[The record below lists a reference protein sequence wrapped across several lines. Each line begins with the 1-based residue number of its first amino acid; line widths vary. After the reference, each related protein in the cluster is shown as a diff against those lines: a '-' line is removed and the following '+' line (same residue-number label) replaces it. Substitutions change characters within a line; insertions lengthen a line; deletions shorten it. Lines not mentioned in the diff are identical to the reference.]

1 MWKTIWA
8 NSEHDVDD
16 VLMFHMPFNWELL
29 RCHGIIQRICITF
42 RIELTLSLNRIL
54 SDIFTLLWQLL
65 FKTPRLRTISQSF
78 FLLSFSVI
86 VKNVRIFVDILVQM
100 FQQSLEMLVAPF
112 HIHIV
117 LHISKSNSHWNT
129 HASSTFCLRMWN
141 VATTEEFCAC
151 NYIIQILC
159 ELHAML
165 FTFHARNA
173 YYKFHAM

>member
-1 MWKTIWA
+1 
-8 NSEHDVDD
+8 
-16 VLMFHMPFNWELL
+16 MFHMSFNWELL
-29 RCHGIIQRICITF
+29 RCHEIIQRICITF
-42 RIELTLSLNRIL
+42 WIELTLSLNRIL

-78 FLLSFSVI
+78 FLLSLFRLSWKMCEYLLISWLKCFNISVE
-86 VKNVRIFVDILVQM
+86 
-100 FQQSLEMLVAPF
+100 SLEMLVAPL

-129 HASSTFCLRMWN
+129 HASSTFCLQMWN
-141 VATTEEFCAC
+141 VATTEEFCTC

-159 ELHAML
+159 ALHAML